1 VHFSPVPEKSSRFY
15 LNDDLARALNCG
27 VSPFSPKLQTAE
39 PIAMHDLIYCLRT
52 LRKRPSFTLVA
63 VLTLG
68 LAIGA
73 STALFSIVNVV
84 VLNPFPYKDPSRLF
98 FVRQSLPKIGV
109 QDQFRAS
116 GPEFI
121 DFTKSGIFER
131 VTAFESVSRNLTG
144 KDEPERIA
152 AGKVSTEFFNM
163 LGVEP
168 LLGRTIAPTEQ
179 GPNGERVL
187 VISHGLWQR
196 RFGGDKA
203 VLGQKVSLDDE
214 SFTIIGVMPPQF
226 RFEEAQAWF
235 PFPNDFNQAP
245 RAGRALAIL
254 ARTSSAT
261 NLQQVNA
268 ALANLARQNEQ
279 DFVST
284 NQEYAGRGI
293 YVQPLAEFYFGP
305 VRRALFILLGAVGLV
320 LLIACANIANLLL
333 AKSMSRSHEIAI
345 RTAMGASRARII
357 RQMLIESSVLGLLGG
372 AVGLLI
378 ASWGTRAL
386 VNFIPAGT
394 IPTGLDITMN
404 MQVLLFTLGVSLIT
418 AFIFGLWPAI
428 QGSRTQTREALQS
441 ASQRATAGIA
451 FRRAQNV
458 LVVAEV
464 SLSLILLVMAG
475 LMIRSFAKLT
485 NIDPGMSTSNVMS
498 MRINRSPAKSKDNS
512 QNAIFFQS
520 VIERV
525 KTLPGIESAGVASHM
540 PFVYTEDWPLTVES
554 VANTGGAQTQSIDTR
569 TVSADYFTTMK
580 IPLAGGQF
588 FSAEDG
594 PQAPPA
600 VIVNQAMVN
609 RYWPNQDPLG
619 KRIKIGPL
627 DSKSPWF
634 SVKGVVHDSAQAAL
648 DQGIRPEV
656 YFAMGQMAG
665 RYRRMNLAVRTSVDP
680 KSTVAAIQAAIREVD
695 KDQPVYQIQTIDE
708 LMRDSI
714 GTRRFALT
722 ILILFAALA
731 LVLAVSGIYGV
742 ISYSVTQRTQEI
754 GIRMALGAKT
764 ADVLRLVLVQFMRLT
779 VVGVA
784 LGLAG
789 AYALTRLMTSLLF
802 GVTATDITTFVLVA
816 LTLSLVALV
825 ACLIPARRATKV
837 DPLVAL
843 RYE

>member
-1 VHFSPVPEKSSRFY
+1 
-15 LNDDLARALNCG
+15 
-27 VSPFSPKLQTAE
+27 
-39 PIAMHDLIYCLRT
+39 M

-63 VLTLG
+63 VLTLA

-84 VLNPFPYKDPSRLF
+84 VLNPFPYREPSRLF

-116 GPEFI
+116 GPEFV
-121 DFTKSGIFER
+121 DFTKSEIFER
-131 VTAFESVSRNLTG
+131 VAAFEAVSRNLTG
-144 KDEPERIA
+144 SDQPERVA
-152 AGKVSTEFFNM
+152 AAKVSTEFFTM

-168 LLGRTIAPTEQ
+168 LIGRTIAPTEQ
-179 GPNGERVL
+179 GPKGERVL

-203 VLGQKVSLDDE
+203 VLGQQVSLDDE
-214 SFTIIGVMPPQF
+214 PFTIIGVMPPQF
-226 RFEEAQAWF
+226 RFDEAQAWF
-235 PFPNDFNQAP
+235 PFPFEFAEGQ
-245 RAGRALAIL
+245 RGGRAFAIL
-254 ARTSSAT
+254 GRTKPHTSVE
-261 NLQQVNA
+261 QVNA

-279 DFVST
+279 DFGGT
-284 NQEYAGRGI
+284 NQEYAGRAI
-293 YVQPLAEFYFGP
+293 YVQPLTEFYLGP

-345 RTAMGASRARII
+345 RSAMGASRARII
-357 RQMLIESSVLGLLGG
+357 RQMLIESAVLGLLGG
-372 AVGLLI
+372 VLGLLI
-378 ASWGTRAL
+378 ASWGTRGL
-386 VNFIPAGT
+386 LNLIPAGT
-394 IPTGLDITMN
+394 IPPGLDITMN
-404 MQVLLFTLGVSLIT
+404 WQVLLFTLVVSLVT

-428 QGSRTQTREALQS
+428 QGSRTQTREALQT

-451 FRRAQNV
+451 ARRAQSV

-464 SLSLILLVMAG
+464 ALSLILLVMAG

-485 NIDPGMSTSNVMS
+485 NIDPGMSTANVLS
-498 MRINRSPAKSKDNS
+498 MRINRSPAKSKDGS
-512 QNAIFFQS
+512 QNAIFFQQ
-520 VIERV
+520 VIDRV
-525 KTLPGIESAGVASHM
+525 KTLPGIEAAGVASHM
-540 PFVYTEDWPLTVES
+540 PFVFTEDWPITVET
-554 VANTGGAQTQSIDTR
+554 VANAGAQTQSIDTR
-569 TVSADYFTTMK
+569 TVSADYFSTMQ

-594 PQAPPA
+594 PQSAPL
-600 VIVNQAMVN
+600 VVVNQAMAN
-609 RYWPNQDPLG
+609 RYWANQDPLG
-619 KRIKIGPL
+619 KRIKIGSL

-634 SVKGVVHDSAQAAL
+634 TVKGVVRDSAQSSL
-648 DQGIRPEV
+648 DRDTRPEI
-656 YFAMGQMAG
+656 YFALGQMAG

-708 LMRDSI
+708 LIQDSV

-722 ILILFAALA
+722 ILILFAVLA

-754 GIRMALGAKT
+754 GIRMALGAKAT
-764 ADVLRLVLVQFMRLT
+764 DVLRLVLGQFMRLT
-779 VVGVA
+779 FAGVA
-784 LGLAG
+784 LGLVA
-789 AYALTRLMTSLLF
+789 AYVLTRLMTSLLF
-802 GVTATDITTFVLVA
+802 GVTPTDITTFVLVS
-816 LTLSLVALV
+816 LGLSLVALV
-825 ACLIPARRATKV
+825 ACLIPARRATRV